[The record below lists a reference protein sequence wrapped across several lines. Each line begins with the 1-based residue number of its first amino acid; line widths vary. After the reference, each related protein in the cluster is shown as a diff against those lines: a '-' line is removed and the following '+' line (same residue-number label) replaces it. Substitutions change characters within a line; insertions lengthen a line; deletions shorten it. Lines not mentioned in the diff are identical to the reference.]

1 LTIERLYNCIARF
14 DISTQKNI
22 KVATYTTINID
33 IMTSKK
39 KQPKSAFAKH
49 TEQQLAQSNDSNNN
63 TAASTANSSG
73 DFGQMSLTA
82 RLTVFL
88 LIPTCTGLFGLF
100 GSYLQTNR
108 DPTTLDGGKE
118 NEPHKVD
125 FDRDFVTPFLLG
137 LALVIIVGFQTGG
150 FRYAGGQTALE
161 RRYALSWPKAR
172 RVRKVRRERVIVEDG
187 EENDDDD
194 GKGEGKKDR

>member
-1 LTIERLYNCIARF
+1 
-14 DISTQKNI
+14 
-22 KVATYTTINID
+22 
-33 IMTSKK
+33 MTSKK

-63 TAASTANSSG
+63 TANTANNSSSSG

-88 LIPTCTGLFGLF
+88 LIPTCTGLFGLI

-108 DPTTLDGGKE
+108 DPTTLDGAKE
-118 NEPHKVD
+118 EPHKVD

-187 EENDDDD
+187 EEGENDD
-194 GKGEGKKDR
+194 GEGKKDR

>member
-1 LTIERLYNCIARF
+1 
-14 DISTQKNI
+14 
-22 KVATYTTINID
+22 
-33 IMTSKK
+33 MTSKK

-49 TEQQLAQSNDSNNN
+49 TEQQLAQSNDANNPTNNSN
-63 TAASTANSSG
+63 SSSG

-82 RLTVFL
+82 RLTVFFL
-88 LIPTCTGLFGLF
+88 VPTCTGLFGLI

-108 DPTTLDGGKE
+108 DPTTLDGAKQDSSN

-137 LALVIIVGFQTGG
+137 LALVIIIGFQTGG

-161 RRYALSWPKAR
+161 RRYALSWPKAAR

-187 EENDDDD
+187 EEEDDD
-194 GKGEGKKDR
+194 GDEGEGKKDR

>member
-1 LTIERLYNCIARF
+1 
-14 DISTQKNI
+14 
-22 KVATYTTINID
+22 
-33 IMTSKK
+33 
-39 KQPKSAFAKH
+39 
-49 TEQQLAQSNDSNNN
+49 
-63 TAASTANSSG
+63 
-73 DFGQMSLTA
+73 MSLTA
-82 RLTVFL
+82 RLTVFFL
-88 LIPTCTGLFGLF
+88 VPTCTGLFGLI

-108 DPTTLDGGKE
+108 DPTTLDGANKDN

-187 EENDDDD
+187 EEENDDE
-194 GKGEGKKDR
+194 GEGKKDR